1 MNILY
6 LHGFQSSSSSNTI
19 NYLKNNISNDHV
31 VFSIDLPHQPE
42 LAINLISDTI
52 KKLKIDII
60 IGTSL
65 GGLYAYNF
73 EMPRICI
80 NPAFQFDMKP
90 GIYKYLNPRINN
102 ETHFSI
108 DYNDVLYLKK
118 LKESYKNR
126 LPIDELHY
134 TSYILIGNN
143 DDVVNFDKL
152 STYTN
157 IYDEII
163 YDDFEHRLTT
173 EIIDKHIFNLIDKL
187 DKVIDTIKNYG
198 ISD

>member
-187 DKVIDTIKNYG
+187 DKVIETIKNYG